1 MQNLCIL
8 WISNLT
14 YKMMHY
20 KNSEVIIKFIAYQ
33 KNSHIKDRTE
43 NKIHR
48 EKEKLQAQTAK
59 TAKLT

>member
-14 YKMMHY
+14 YKMIHY

-48 EKEKLQAQTAK
+48 EKEKL
-59 TAKLT
+59 